1 MRAAK
6 TMVWVGFGVG
16 AMIGLAAQARAQAA
30 PAAVKTAEQGI
41 DAERIR
47 AHVRFLADDLLEGR
61 GPGLRGAEIA
71 AKYMATQFALDGLKP
86 GGDNGTYLQQVKF
99 VGMKVAAGKASYVL
113 EPKGKE
119 PIPLV
124 YGDDY
129 TVSDQALGA
138 VADFNVPIVFVGYG
152 VKAPEFGWDDYAG
165 VDVKGKVVLCIVGDP
180 PSDDPKFFG
189 GKALTYY
196 GRWTY
201 KFEEAARQG
210 AVGALIIHRTDLA
223 SYGWDVVKNSNTSEK
238 TYLAEDKNPKLEA
251 ASWIQLDVA
260 KKLFAA
266 AGLTREG
273 TGYSNSTI
281 VKVHPGGHLEKD
293 GRPISLEGLTHSL
306 TAVAV
311 TPVLQ
316 VDATVSER
324 EKQAVI
330 QAVKRSGNGG
340 PVIDQPSFESLI
352 DSAGRKG
359 FKAQELPVNLKA
371 HVESVVRPFES
382 ANVVG
387 ILPGADGGK
396 GQAVMYTAHYDHLG
410 FVPGMAGDNVYNGA
424 ADNGTGCGILL
435 EEARAWAGM
444 SVTPPGGN
452 GVRLAH
458 DVIFAAVTAEEQGLL
473 GSEYLGQHPPV
484 PSRAISLDLN
494 YDMILPVGVPE
505 EINVNGAQR
514 TTIYSTVKETAKEFG
529 LKIVPDARPEAGSYY
544 RSDHFSLSRVGIPA
558 FSIDT
563 GTKFEGHDAAWGVA
577 QEKDYN
583 EHRYHNFSDN
593 YTPDMDFAGNAKLA
607 RFGMDLGWRVLTAKS
622 AVEWLPGDEFAAA
635 RTASEAK

>member
-1 MRAAK
+1 MGWMVCAA
-6 TMVWVGFGVG
+6 GVG
-16 AMIGLAAQARAQAA
+16 LLGVRAGAQAV
-30 PAAVKTAEQGI
+30 PAAVKAAEQGI
-41 DAERIR
+41 DPERIR

-71 AKYMATQFALDGLKP
+71 AKYIATQFALNGLKP

-99 VGMKVAAGKASYVL
+99 VGMKVVPGRASYAL
-113 EPKGKE
+113 EPSVGGN
-119 PIPLV
+119 PGAAIPLR

-138 VADFNVPIVFVGYG
+138 VADFDAPIVFVGYG
-152 VKAPEFGWDDYAG
+152 VRAPEFGWDDYAG

-238 TYLAEDKNPKLEA
+238 TYLAEGKNPKLQA
-251 ASWIQLDVA
+251 ASWVQLEVG

-266 AGLTREG
+266 AG
-273 TGYSNSTI
+273 
-281 VKVHPGGHLEKD
+281 KD
-293 GRPISLEGLTHSL
+293 
-306 TAVAV
+306 VA
-311 TPVLQ
+311 
-316 VDATVSER
+316 AEM
-324 EKQAVI
+324 EA
-330 QAVKRSGNGG
+330 
-340 PVIDQPSFESLI
+340 
-352 DSAGRKG
+352 AGKKG
-359 FKAQELPVNLKA
+359 FKAEALPVNLKA

-387 ILPGADGGK
+387 IVPGTDGGTS
-396 GQAVMYTAHYDHLG
+396 QAVLYTAHYDHLG
-410 FVPGMAGDNVYNGA
+410 FVPGMKGDNVYNGA

-435 EEARAWAGM
+435 EEARAWSAL
-444 SVTPPGGN
+444 SVRP
-452 GVRLAH
+452 AH
-458 DVIFAAVTAEEQGLL
+458 SVIFAAVTAEEQGLL

-484 PSRAISLDLN
+484 PTRAIALDMN

-505 EINVNGAQR
+505 EISVNGAQR
-514 TTIYSTVKETAKEFG
+514 TTIYPTVQATAQEFG
-529 LKIVPDARPEAGSYY
+529 LRIVPDARPEAGSYY

-563 GTKFEGHDAAWGVA
+563 GTKYEGHDAAWGVA

-593 YTPDMDFAGNAKLA
+593 YTPEMDFAGNAKLA

-622 AVEWLPGDEFAAA
+622 TVEWLPGDEFRAA
-635 RTASEAK
+635 RQASEAK